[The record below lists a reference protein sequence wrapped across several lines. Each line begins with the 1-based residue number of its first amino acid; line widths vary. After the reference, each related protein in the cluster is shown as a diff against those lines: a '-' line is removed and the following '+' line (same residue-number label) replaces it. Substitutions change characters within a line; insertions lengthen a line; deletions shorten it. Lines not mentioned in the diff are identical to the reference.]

1 MSDRSKALLD
11 RMAVA
16 TFAVTW
22 SILVARAAPPLLAA
36 GEWTTIVLGLLVG
49 YVLADLLAGSVH
61 WIADRFFEPT
71 TPLLGPL
78 LIAPFREHHEDP
90 LGITRHD
97 FFEVSGNNALVV
109 VPIVAIL
116 ASLPLA
122 ADTTSRFLVVVAISA
137 TLAGV
142 ATNLFHAWAHSPS
155 PPRVARLLHV
165 SGLVLTPGRHARHH
179 RGDHDRAYCVTS
191 GWLNPILD
199 RIEFFGRL
207 ERAIRSI
214 AGGSRS
220 KRRRS
225 A

>member
-16 TFAVTW
+16 TFVVAW
-22 SILVARAAPPLLAA
+22 SILVVRAAPEVFAA
-36 GEWTTIVLGLLVG
+36 GEWTATAAAVLLG
-49 YVLADLLAGSVH
+49 YLLADLLAGCVH

-78 LIAPFREHHEDP
+78 LIAPFREHHEDQ
-90 LGITRHD
+90 LGIARHD
-97 FFEVSGNNALVV
+97 FFEVTGNNALVV
-109 VPIVAIL
+109 VPIVAVL
-116 ASLPLA
+116 ASLPPA
-122 ADTTSRFLVVVAISA
+122 ADPTSRFVVVVLIST

-142 ATNLFHAWAHSPS
+142 ATNLFHSWAHSPS
-155 PPRVARLLHV
+155 PPRVARWLHAW
-165 SGLVLTPGRHARHH
+165 GLILTPRGHALHH

-199 RIEFFGRL
+199 RIGFFGRL
-207 ERAIRSI
+207 ERAIGSL
-214 AGGSRS
+214 AGRARP
-220 KRRRS
+220 KKRRS